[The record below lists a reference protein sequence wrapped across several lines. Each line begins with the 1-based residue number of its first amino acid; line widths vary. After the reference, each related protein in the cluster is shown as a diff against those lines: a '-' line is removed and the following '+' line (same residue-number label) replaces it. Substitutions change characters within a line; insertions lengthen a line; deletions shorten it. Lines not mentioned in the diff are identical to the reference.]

1 MSFAIE
7 EIKTIVVSRG
17 KAHRIYTNTGGQ
29 IGVHS
34 SNINHQL
41 VVEVHPHIVITL
53 KLEELTSLVSKTS
66 VNLHAEGKIVNL
78 TILTKGMVAPTQII
92 HRKEIGLLEC
102 ILSASTSDQI
112 QRQVV
117 WNFLVFIGAMPPVVE
132 GCGTVDGSSGTHSG
146 VSVDWSTISLV
157 QSSTVL
163 EVIGGVAFISHKSR
177 LTIEDCS
184 GDVRVMGGAIHVH
197 RHLEIRELKSF
208 SSIGIST
215 ASLGLNRE
223 Y

>member
-1 MSFAIE
+1 LTSSITHAAPIIICALDGNGGGNLYLRGNSVSFAIE

-78 TILTKGMVAPTQII
+78 TILTKQ
-92 HRKEIGLLEC
+92 
-102 ILSASTSDQI
+102 
-112 QRQVV
+112 
-117 WNFLVFIGAMPPVVE
+117 N
-132 GCGTVDGSSGTHSG
+132 
-146 VSVDWSTISLV
+146 
-157 QSSTVL
+157 
-163 EVIGGVAFISHKSR
+163 
-177 LTIEDCS
+177 
-184 GDVRVMGGAIHVH
+184 
-197 RHLEIRELKSF
+197 
-208 SSIGIST
+208 
-215 ASLGLNRE
+215 
-223 Y
+223 